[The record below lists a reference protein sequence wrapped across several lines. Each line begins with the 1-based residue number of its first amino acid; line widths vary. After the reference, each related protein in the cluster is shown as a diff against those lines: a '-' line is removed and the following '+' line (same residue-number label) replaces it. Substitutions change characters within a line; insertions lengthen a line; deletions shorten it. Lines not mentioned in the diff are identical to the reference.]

1 MAISAAVLIISSDT
15 DFVKTLQSLLH
26 NWGLTICSANKYS
39 EIPAAGA
46 DVILLDIRQRE
57 NSWLTLLPAIR
68 AQMKDARIIL
78 INRPDNI
85 PSSIRGMQA
94 GADDEIISPF
104 DTEVLKQKIT
114 SVVQSGKKR
123 KPKRSL
129 FKRFE
134 DAMTAITFAQAG
146 EHDTAVDILN
156 ERNTS
161 HKERK

>member
-1 MAISAAVLIISSDT
+1 MTISAAVLILSSDT

-26 NWGLTICSANKYS
+26 NWGITVCSANKYS

-46 DVILLDIRQRE
+46 DVILLDIRQKE
-57 NSWLTLLPAIR
+57 NGWLTLLPAIR
-68 AQMKDARIIL
+68 VQMKEARIIL

-104 DTEVLKQKIT
+104 DTEVLKHKIT
-114 SVVQSGKKR
+114 SAVQSGKKR

-161 HKERK
+161 RKE